1 MIIQS
6 FKLYVQGSQSSP
18 ASLVLWSTT
27 EATMLDG
34 LVEFPLT
41 MIAGQLYV
49 RRKSSS
55 NRGVILWRNKS
66 GKEMV
71 EE

>member
-1 MIIQS
+1 M
-6 FKLYVQGSQSSP
+6 SQSSN
-18 ASLVLWSTT
+18 ASLVLWSTN

-41 MIAGQLYV
+41 MIVGQLYI

-55 NRGVILWRNKS
+55 NKGVILWRNKTS
-66 GKEMV
+66 KEMV

>member
-1 MIIQS
+1 
-6 FKLYVQGSQSSP
+6 
-18 ASLVLWSTT
+18 
-27 EATMLDG
+27 MLDG

-55 NRGVILWRNKS
+55 NRGVILWRNES
-66 GKEMV
+66 SKEMV

>member
-1 MIIQS
+1 MIIQL
-6 FKLYVQGSQSSP
+6 FKLYMQGSQSLP
-18 ASLVLWSTT
+18 ASLMLWSTT

-34 LVEFPLT
+34 LVEFLLT

-55 NRGVILWRNKS
+55 KVILWRNKS